1 MKGFE
6 LGRRETRDF
15 VAPVVPQFIRN
26 AQFFAKPDDTLG
38 LRVAEVMDREHQ
50 CPAECR
56 RELRRTKVRRSI
68 FQ

>member
-1 MKGFE
+1 MQGLE

-38 LRVAEVMDREHQ
+38 LRVAEVMDRE
-50 CPAECR
+50 A
-56 RELRRTKVRRSI
+56 
-68 FQ
+68 